1 MLHHAVRDIGNR
13 VLLLP
18 VLFAAALGLIAA
30 MSMEFTLYP
39 RQGQHQVVV
48 RTSYPD
54 VEAAQV
60 DQLVTRKLSDALQL
74 LDEVEQLYSVSTRGS
89 SSIYIRLAPGTS
101 IHSFRQMAY
110 HRIDELK
117 HLLPPDIQ
125 TPSLHCGSAD
135 STAVFSAAFPV
146 DALED
151 SEKFSRLAEGL
162 EGVDQVIA
170 PFRTSSIIHAE
181 LYRDQALAAGINPST
196 IRLLLQDR
204 FRRYQ
209 IGLGSNPAGDTLTLS
224 PALLSDNIPLPAEM
238 HSLLHFSPGEK
249 RNSRIERVDGI
260 PQQVVTIFADPG
272 KNIIG
277 LCARLEQ
284 YAGSF
289 PSARIMFNRGRYLSN
304 VLSATFIAVALGVAA
319 VILCLS
325 LQTGGFTA
333 AMFALLGGLPLS
345 LGTSLVVLKAC
356 GLGLHMMSLAG
367 IAAASGL
374 LIDTAVVFFE
384 HCNSDPSR
392 QVLHGA
398 ARPISVA
405 TATTL
410 VVCIP
415 VLLLPYGIR
424 REFIGFTA
432 VFISALGTGWIWT
445 LAALPR
451 LLSDLPYNIL
461 WQYRHHERYRR
472 IMQLTSLF
480 RQHPLCGC
488 ILLVLF
494 QLGCIPIFQAV
505 DFSPYPEVQTGS
517 LNVRFEFPSMYT
529 ARSIDELLFP
539 LCAHLRSIPG
549 VESTAASCSS
559 GSASVRI
566 CIGNAGIID
575 GIERLIRSYSEHE
588 AVSVLFEGSSRRSE
602 GVQILLYG
610 RDSERLHSL
619 ILDAGRK
626 ISAGLD
632 TSGIY
637 FRFKDPAPYY
647 RIVFQSEPCAFYR
660 VDPAAAAGQMRIL
673 LSGSPSAKYQDN
685 REKDVV
691 LVDADRDPL
700 FSSYFNNYLFESGGK
715 IRRLANFALLQE
727 DTRFETLERRRGA
740 LFTGMTVVPEAD
752 RSPTELWKELRHI
765 LQTEDL
771 PPGYHFEVGPDI
783 RELQIEK
790 SVIVCAIVLAALL
803 VFLILYS
810 YYRNTRY
817 TLFAVLHI
825 PPAIAFSLYALR
837 IAGTAVSIPVL
848 TAVLVTVGVSINNIV
863 ILLPP
868 PRIDPVPDL
877 LLRLSWKM
885 SSIQTS
891 TITTVAGIAP
901 LLFGGIS
908 NSGLPIGFSIVI
920 AAGAVGS
927 FLTLPIT
934 CAVGESF
941 LR

>member
-1 MLHHAVRDIGNR
+1 MLLHAVTDYRNR
-13 VLLLP
+13 ALLLP
-18 VLFAAALGLIAA
+18 VLLAAVLGSIAALT
-30 MSMEFTLYP
+30 MEFTLYP
-39 RQGQHQVVV
+39 RQGQHQVAV

-54 VEAAQV
+54 VEAPQV
-60 DQLVTRKLSDALQL
+60 DQRITRILSNALQL
-74 LDEVEQLYSVSTRGS
+74 LDEVEQIYSVSTRGN
-89 SSIYIRLAPGTS
+89 SSIYITLVPGTS

-110 HRIDELK
+110 HRIDELR
-117 HLLPPDIQ
+117 HRLPPDIQ

-146 DALED
+146 DDLED

-162 EGVDQVIA
+162 EGIDRVTA
-170 PFRTSSIIHAE
+170 PSLTSSVLDAE
-181 LYRDQALAAGINPST
+181 LSRDEALAAGINPST
-196 IRLLLQDR
+196 VRLLLQDR

-209 IGLGSNPAGDTLTLS
+209 IGLGSKPAGDTLTLS
-224 PALLSDNIPLPAEM
+224 PAFLPDSIPLSAEM
-238 HSLLHFSPGEK
+238 HSLLHFSTGEK
-249 RNSRIERVDGI
+249 WRSRIERINGL
-260 PQQVVTIFADPG
+260 PQQVVTIFADPR

-277 LCARLEQ
+277 LCARLEE
-284 YAGSF
+284 YAQSF
-289 PSARIMFNRGRYLSN
+289 PSARVMFNRGQYLSN
-304 VLSATFIAVALGVAA
+304 VLSATFTAVALGVAA
-319 VILCLS
+319 VVLCLS
-325 LQTGGFTA
+325 LQTGVFTA

-345 LGTSLVVLKAC
+345 LGTSLIVLKAC

-384 HCNSDPSR
+384 HCNSGPSR
-392 QVLHGA
+392 QMLHSA
-398 ARPISVA
+398 TRPITVA

-415 VLLLPYGIR
+415 VLLLPYGLR

-432 VFISALGTGWIWT
+432 VFISALGTGWVWT

-451 LLSDLPYNIL
+451 LLSDLPFNII
-461 WQYRHHERYRR
+461 WQYRHHARYRR
-472 IMQLTSLF
+472 VLQLTSLL
-480 RQHPLCGC
+480 RQHPLYGC

-494 QLGCIPIFQAV
+494 QLGCIPIVRAV
-505 DFSPYPEVQTGS
+505 EFSPYPEVQTGS

-549 VESTAASCSS
+549 VEGTAASCSS
-559 GSASVRI
+559 GSATVRI
-566 CIGNAGIID
+566 FLDDAGIVD
-575 GIERLIRSYSEHE
+575 GIERLVRSYSEHDS
-588 AVSVLFEGSSRRSE
+588 VSVLFEGCSRRSE
-602 GVQILLYG
+602 GVRILLYG

-632 TSGIY
+632 TAGIY
-637 FRFKDPAPYY
+637 FRFKSPAPYF
-647 RIVFQSEPCAFYR
+647 RIVFQSELCALYG
-660 VDPAAAAGQMRIL
+660 VDPATAAGHMRIL
-673 LSGSPSAKYQDN
+673 LSGSPSAKYQDD

-700 FSSYFNNYLFESGGK
+700 FSSYFNNYLFGSHG
-715 IRRLANFALLQE
+715 IICRLANFAVLRK

-740 LFTGMTVVPEAD
+740 LFTGMTVVPEAG
-752 RSPTELWKELRHI
+752 RTRTELWKDLRHI

-771 PPGYHFEVGPDI
+771 PPGYHFEIGPGI
-783 RELQIEK
+783 RELQIERT
-790 SVIVCAIVLAALL
+790 VIVCAIVLAALL
-803 VFLILYS
+803 VFLILYG

-825 PPAIAFSLYALR
+825 PPAIAFSLYAVW
-837 IAGTAVSIPVL
+837 ITGTAVSIPVL

-868 PRIDPVPDL
+868 RRADPAPDL
-877 LLRLSWKM
+877 LLRLSQKM

-901 LLFGGIS
+901 LLFGGVS
-908 NSGLPIGFSIVI
+908 NSGLPLGFSIVI
-920 AAGAVGS
+920 AAGAIGS
-927 FLTLPIT
+927 YLTLPIT
-934 CAVGESF
+934 CAVGERF
-941 LR
+941 LQ